1 MSNQTNPLCPTIDR
15 SDRKRLSFRYRIFG
29 TALIAAMLVGAQSCE
44 DDQDLHSCSDCEDC
58 TIRPN
63 MTQSEIQERL
73 MNHKRSAVWFE
84 AGTFMLTSTRT
95 VDDREKLI
103 DDWMVNGHT
112 NLSYD

>member
-44 DDQDLHSCSDCEDC
+44 DDQDLHSCSDFEDC

-63 MTQSEIQERL
+63 MTQSEIQER
-73 MNHKRSAVWFE
+73 MINPKYSAVWFE
-84 AGTFMLTSTRT
+84 TEDFNFVPSIT
-95 VDDREKLI
+95 VVEIKNFKLVEKGK
-103 DDWMVNGHT
+103 W
-112 NLSYD
+112 